1 MKPSTIGA
9 FEAKTRLSE
18 LLERVSRGQV
28 YRITRRGRPVAE
40 LRPVAGSGRRPQFG
54 IDRGRIAIGDDFEAP
69 VPGMASY
76 TK

>member
-28 YRITRRGRPVAE
+28 YRIRRRGRAVAE
-40 LRPVAGSGRRPQFG
+40 LRPFAGSGLRPRSG
-54 IDRGRIAIGDDFEAP
+54 STVAG
-69 VPGMASY
+69 
-76 TK
+76 